1 MTWWAVGLFHCVRS
15 FHHTVVIIYNWWTS
29 SSLSLLLKWP
39 EPSNPNLQFQEIQVE
54 CHPPRLFGKLWMSP
68 DGLSLC
74 KWAPAPLIDS
84 FIDLNLRW
92 IWRVS
97 NHFKNQKQK
106 STGRNDRINRYQ
118 KRFHSIAYS
127 NDYYCCCCCC
137 CCCCCGG
144 GGGRGRILIDILLL
158 NGNAAARYGEH
169 GHADEPSSVGAVAC
183 VRRHAGGQSG
193 RRHPPGFLLLGRW
206 KRSQG
211 NIICV
216 CVCVSL
222 CVCFSI
228 NKLFSFTGG
237 RGKRNGGGGLG
248 YYYYRLIAL
257 ILSGYFC
264 SPGTV
269 AGRIHFSSIYSFISR
284 SDRSID

>member
-1 MTWWAVGLFHCVRS
+1 MTWWAVGLFHCVQS

-137 CCCCCGG
+137 CCCC
-144 GGGRGRILIDILLL
+144 
-158 NGNAAARYGEH
+158 
-169 GHADEPSSVGAVAC
+169 
-183 VRRHAGGQSG
+183 
-193 RRHPPGFLLLGRW
+193 
-206 KRSQG
+206 
-211 NIICV
+211 
-216 CVCVSL
+216 
-222 CVCFSI
+222 
-228 NKLFSFTGG
+228 
-237 RGKRNGGGGLG
+237 
-248 YYYYRLIAL
+248 YYYYYCCW
-257 ILSGYFC
+257 LSVETCHFQLTC
-264 SPGTV
+264 HFLVSQRPPKTQPTSKI
-269 AGRIHFSSIYSFISR
+269 RISCLLPSLWSV
-284 SDRSID
+284 IDVHNSHGHLW